1 MARFVKGRP
10 SFRGKSACCI
20 PPPALDEKD
29 IVGYSYLGLNEFV
42 RAEYLEPEVE
52 LTYLEQ
58 DGDDPAP
65 PPNAPGDKYVGL
77 DQFNRVRDQRWL
89 QGVTP
94 LERVQYTFDRN
105 SNRVSRGN
113 RVAQGYAAKQDE
125 YYTYDALNQL
135 TQLQR
140 GTLTYDGSGAV
151 TGITPDS
158 WQEDF
163 TLDPT
168 GNWNEYTNPDLGT
181 QERTHDAANEIVE
194 IDEDD
199 AFVSYDAAGNMTKT
213 PKPSDWEAAFDLT
226 YDAWNRLV
234 QVDAGDVAIYAYDGL
249 NRRTT
254 KTIDETVRHF
264 YYGDQWQ
271 ILEERLD
278 EETSAD
284 RQFVWGMR
292 YRDDLVLRDR
302 TTEENLDE
310 RIYVLHDF
318 FHPTTLVDAEGEV
331 LQRIGYNAYGTS
343 RLTEQ
348 GFDVPASDDYKW
360 ELRFGGYGWDSETLL
375 YHVRHRAFHSELGI
389 WLQRDPDQD
398 DQQAINAYEYVDC
411 QPINKVDPD
420 GLQGTT
426 GNPATGNCPP
436 GYTSA
441 GLIWIPD
448 KPTKR
453 TIEDVYYTEER
464 GVTACKGG
472 WWYYYLISQHMK
484 CRQVVWHEW
493 IETEV
498 EVCDRIPFQLG
509 NPGPITISRPTGNT
523 RTTKGWTG
531 KGPYFACRPLGIS
544 KTGPWLPLDLP
555 CECPIIPGAQV

>member
-1 MARFVKGRP
+1 M
-10 SFRGKSACCI
+10 
-20 PPPALDEKD
+20 
-29 IVGYSYLGLNEFV
+29 NEFI
-42 RAEYLEPEVE
+42 RTEYLQPEVE

-199 AFVSYDAAGNMTKT
+199 AFVSHDAAGNMTKT

-264 YYGDQWQ
+264 YYSDQWQ
-271 ILEERLD
+271 VLEERLD

-284 RQFVWGMR
+284 RQFVWGRR

-318 FHPTTLVDAEGEV
+318 FHPTTLVDNEGDV
-331 LQRIGYNAYGTS
+331 IQRMGYDAYGTS
-343 RLTEQ
+343 RLMLPNF
-348 GFDVPASDDYKW
+348 GSSAPDDYEW
-360 ELRFGGYGWDSETLL
+360 ETRFAGYRWDGE
-375 YHVRHRAFHSELGI
+375 SELYQVRFRCLHSGLGR
-389 WLQRDPDQD
+389 WTQRDPT
-398 DQQAINAYEYVDC
+398 EYVDGPNLYGYVGEN
-411 QPINKVDPD
+411 PICFIDDSGQATKSNGDKDCEALCSAYEEEHRDDPEWEA
-420 GLQGTT
+420 GGT
-426 GNPATGNCPP
+426 C
-436 GYTSA
+436 
-441 GLIWIPD
+441 
-448 KPTKR
+448 
-453 TIEDVYYTEER
+453 V
-464 GVTACKGG
+464 CKGKKKCPCTWG
-472 WWYYYLISQHMK
+472 RPGFPPVGACDELDSCAVAHEAKHCSSTWAFCDMSDGCSVGSMGYPTRHRLNRDECQFRLQESQCLIPRFAAASPSCQMGILMRLAEITRDLQEPT
-484 CRQVVWHEW
+484 CR
-493 IETEV
+493 IFG
-498 EVCDRIPFQLG
+498 P
-509 NPGPITISRPTGNT
+509 NPPNPN
-523 RTTKGWTG
+523 
-531 KGPYFACRPLGIS
+531 PL
-544 KTGPWLPLDLP
+544 
-555 CECPIIPGAQV
+555 